1 MTIKHMVLSGGGPTG
16 LITYGAIKRLHE
28 QGMWSLNQLETIYM
42 SSIGTFIGFVI
53 ALGYNWDIVDEYF
66 IGRPWKKTF
75 SHLGDDLLEVMR
87 NKGIDGLEMASICTE
102 PLLLGKNLPKNITL
116 QELYEYTN
124 VELCFIT
131 TELNTSRS
139 LHTEIITHKTY
150 PTMSLNAAIA
160 ASSAFPLVFKPIFYN
175 NKCFVDGGLL
185 NNFPLNICLNDT
197 KCKEDEML
205 AFCNY
210 AYDTIN
216 TNINVDSSYLDYAR
230 VLMRKCYLELETTR
244 KQRQIK
250 NIVYYDTKDVVD
262 YTKWINTLE
271 DPDMRKNLIERGVQA
286 ADSFMNSRQNQEID
300 EACPVVV

>member
-28 QGMWSLNQLETIYM
+28 EGMWCLNKLESIYM
-42 SSIGTFIGFVI
+42 SSIGSFIGFVI
-53 ALGYNWDIVDEYF
+53 ALGYDWNTVDEYL
-66 IGRPWKKTF
+66 IGRPWNKTF

-87 NKGIDGLEMASICTE
+87 NKGLDGLEMASICTE
-102 PLLLGKNLPKNITL
+102 PLLLGKDLPKNVTL

-124 VELCFIT
+124 VELCFIAT
-131 TELNTSRS
+131 DLNTSRS

-150 PTMSLNAAIA
+150 PNMSLNIAIA

-185 NNFPLNICLNDT
+185 NNFPLNICLNNT

-210 AYDTIN
+210 TYDTPK
-216 TNINVDSSYLDYAR
+216 TNLTDESSYLDYAR
-230 VLMRKCYLELETTR
+230 VLMRKCYLELETTT
-244 KQRQIK
+244 KQKQIK
-250 NIVYYDTKDVVD
+250 NIVYYDTRDVID
-262 YTKWINTLE
+262 YTKWIHTLE
-271 DPDMRKNLIERGVQA
+271 DGDMRKTLIERGLQA
-286 ADSFMNSRQNQEID
+286 AVTFMDLIQNQEIV
-300 EACPVVV
+300 EECPAVV